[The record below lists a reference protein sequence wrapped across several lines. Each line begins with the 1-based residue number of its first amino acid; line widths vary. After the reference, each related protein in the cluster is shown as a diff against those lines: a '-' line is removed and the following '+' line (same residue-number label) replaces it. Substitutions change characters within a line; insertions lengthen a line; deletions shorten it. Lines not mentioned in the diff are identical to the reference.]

1 MYSHF
6 GVCPKEKVPKNL
18 RSNIQNNSG
27 EWNVNIGKVERWIVI
42 QTTNRDHSPGFLH
55 FQVSM

>member
-6 GVCPKEKVPKNL
+6 GVCPKEKVPKNV

-27 EWNVNIGKVERWIVI
+27 EWNVNIGKMER
-42 QTTNRDHSPGFLH
+42 
-55 FQVSM
+55 